1 MGGVTVRNLRLTVAY
16 DGTGYFG
23 FQDQGRDDRPTVQR
37 TLEAAW
43 ARLVGESV
51 KIIGAGRTDAGVHAE
66 GQVVNFRTRS
76 AAIPAER
83 VPHAF
88 NSVLPPD
95 IRVTG
100 CDEVPLEFHARF
112 DAIAKQYVYRIDN
125 RPFPSP
131 LLRHFTYFVA
141 RPLDVEAMRQG
152 GAFLV
157 GRHDFRAFAGSAHG
171 ERSTVR
177 TLTRCSVDEHRGLI
191 EITVEGDAFLNHM
204 VRIIAGTLVKVGHG
218 EHPPEWVAEVLSSQD
233 RRRAGP
239 TLPGKGLTLMWVKY
253 PPLAGKEK
261 TGKLP

>member
-1 MGGVTVRNLRLTVAY
+1 MAPDILAFKIRGEMIGRPFKGRWRRLGRALWANRSRSLGRAGPMQVCTPRGKWSISGP
-16 DGTGYFG
+16 DRRPSRRSGY
-23 FQDQGRDDRPTVQR
+23 R
-37 TLEAAW
+37 TPLTAC
-43 ARLVGESV
+43 S
-51 KIIGAGRTDAGVHAE
+51 
-66 GQVVNFRTRS
+66 
-76 AAIPAER
+76 
-83 VPHAF
+83 
-88 NSVLPPD
+88 PD

-177 TLTRCSVDEHRGLI
+177 TLTSAAASMN
-191 EITVEGDAFLNHM
+191 T
-204 VRIIAGTLVKVGHG
+204 AG
-218 EHPPEWVAEVLSSQD
+218 
-233 RRRAGP
+233 
-239 TLPGKGLTLMWVKY
+239 
-253 PPLAGKEK
+253 
-261 TGKLP
+261 